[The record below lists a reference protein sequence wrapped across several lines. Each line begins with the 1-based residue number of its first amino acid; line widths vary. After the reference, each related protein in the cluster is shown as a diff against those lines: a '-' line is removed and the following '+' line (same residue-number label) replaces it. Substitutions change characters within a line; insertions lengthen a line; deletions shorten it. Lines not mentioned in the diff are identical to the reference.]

1 MLWCCVTP
9 ERRDKTRRI
18 MEALA
23 EGWGEPAQVIEGSP
37 PDDGEPFVIW
47 GHRWLAETVIPQAE
61 ASGRPYWFIDNGF
74 WNPGGND
81 GRGYYRFTYRGLSPV
96 LLTDCEW
103 RPVPL
108 LAPWRRN
115 GRHILIAMPG
125 VHHGLA
131 HGLDLTHWRA
141 NIEHKV
147 RKHTRRPVIARRKGS
162 GKTLAEDL
170 YDCWALVTHSSN
182 AAVDAVI
189 AGVPVFVD
197 GASAAAPVGNLDVSQ
212 IEQPVM
218 PDRTRWLHSLA
229 CQHFTLDEMRDGA
242 AWRCLWKVR
251 EQVECSALVSYK

>member
-23 EGWGEPAQVIEGSP
+23 QGWGEPAQVIEGSP

-61 ASGRPYWFIDNGF
+61 ATGRPYWFIDNGF

-96 LLTDCEW
+96 LMTDPQTTGRSC
-103 RPVPL
+103 PKPP
-108 LAPWRRN
+108 PWRTN

-125 VHHGLA
+125 AHFGAA
-131 HGLDLTHWRA
+131 HGLDLTKWRA

-147 RKHTRRPVIARRKGS
+147 RKHTRRPVIVRRKGAGRS
-162 GKTLAEDL
+162 LAEDL

-197 GASAAAPVGNLDVSQ
+197 EASAAAPVGNLDLAQ

-229 CQHFTLDEMRDGA
+229 CQHFTLDEMRDGT
-242 AWRCLWKVR
+242 AWRNLSKVR
-251 EQVECSALVSYK
+251 AQAESSRLS

>member
-23 EGWGEPAQVIEGSP
+23 EGWCEPAQVIEGSP

-61 ASGRPYWFIDNGF
+61 STGRPYWFIDNGF
-74 WNPGGND
+74 WQPGGNN
-81 GRGYYRFTYRGLSPV
+81 GIGYYRITYRGLSPI
-96 LLTDCEW
+96 LCTFCIERL
-103 RPVPL
+103 VPEI
-108 LAPWRRN
+108 APWRTN

-125 VHHGLA
+125 EYHGKA
-131 HGLDLTHWRA
+131 HGLDLTRWRA

-147 RKHTRRPVIARRKGS
+147 RKHTRRPVIVRRKGAGRS
-162 GKTLAEDL
+162 LAEDL

-189 AGVPVFVD
+189 AGVPVFVAE
-197 GASAAAPVGNLDVSQ
+197 ASAAAPVGNLDLALMDS
-212 IEQPVM
+212 PVM
-218 PDRTRWLHSLA
+218 PDRTRWLHSLS
-229 CQHFTLDEMRDGA
+229 CQHFTLDEMRDCT
-242 AWRCLWKVR
+242 AWRNLSRVR
-251 EQVECSALVSYK
+251 MQVEGGL